1 MAVYN
6 EQLIPEYQG
15 NPLIEALPPIWTRT
29 EVTRLLAQFPPYSA
43 EQRRLPA
50 HLRLHLIENAREF
63 FIPQGIHLEI
73 EMRISCMLRR
83 GLQQRNP
90 AEWFYWS
97 KLDERIASL
106 QTRPN
111 GKIFSPPNARGF
123 AIVGI
128 SGMGKTTAVANVL
141 SLYPQVITHSRY
153 RQQDLILQQIVWLKL
168 DCPLDGSTKGLCLNF
183 FQAVDDLLGTDYYD
197 RYTGGGRRTVDDL
210 LPRMAR
216 VASLHCLGV
225 LVIDE
230 IQNLSE
236 AKSGGSARML
246 NFFVQLENTIG
257 VPFIL
262 IGTPKAIP
270 ALSGEFRQARRAT
283 EQGDV
288 YWERMKETTTDTRGS
303 GNKRADPV
311 WEEFIRALWDYQ
323 YLRQKTS
330 LKADLSSDALSHAL
344 YDESQGITAIAV
356 TLYLL
361 AQRRAINSETE
372 KITVGLIRS
381 VARDSQHLIGP
392 MLNQLKL
399 EGHWRSRGIS
409 NLADLDTG
417 ALASDRAFLSK
428 TADIAAT
435 PSKSSKSGTARR
447 KADLAP
453 LSEPAAVTSQSARR
467 KKAASDESETA
478 YGEDDLRR
486 LSVEAETTNP
496 AEVLRRNR
504 HIRPAVENFDE

>member
-1 MAVYN
+1 
-6 EQLIPEYQG
+6 
-15 NPLIEALPPIWTRT
+15 
-29 EVTRLLAQFPPYSA
+29 
-43 EQRRLPA
+43 
-50 HLRLHLIENAREF
+50 
-63 FIPQGIHLEI
+63 
-73 EMRISCMLRR
+73 
-83 GLQQRNP
+83 
-90 AEWFYWS
+90 
-97 KLDERIASL
+97 
-106 QTRPN
+106 
-111 GKIFSPPNARGF
+111 
-123 AIVGI
+123 
-128 SGMGKTTAVANVL
+128 
-141 SLYPQVITHSRY
+141 
-153 RQQDLILQQIVWLKL
+153 
-168 DCPLDGSTKGLCLNF
+168 
-183 FQAVDDLLGTDYYD
+183 
-197 RYTGGGRRTVDDL
+197 
-210 LPRMAR
+210 
-216 VASLHCLGV
+216 
-225 LVIDE
+225 
-230 IQNLSE
+230 
-236 AKSGGSARML
+236 
-246 NFFVQLENTIG
+246 
-257 VPFIL
+257 
-262 IGTPKAIP
+262 
-270 ALSGEFRQARRAT
+270 
-283 EQGDV
+283 
-288 YWERMKETTTDTRGS
+288 MKETTTDTRGS

-417 ALASDRAFLSK
+417 ALAPDRAFLSK

-504 HIRPAVENFDE
+504 HIRSAAENFDE